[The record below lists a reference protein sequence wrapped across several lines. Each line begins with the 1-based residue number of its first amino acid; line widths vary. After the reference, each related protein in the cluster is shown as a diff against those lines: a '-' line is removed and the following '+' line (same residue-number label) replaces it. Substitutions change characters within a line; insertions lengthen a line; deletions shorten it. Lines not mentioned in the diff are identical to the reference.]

1 MFKRLFRNK
10 KGAALVEYGLLIA
23 GVALICAAA
32 VSEFGHKTSDLV
44 GAMAVVLPGAH
55 SGDNGPII
63 SGHLIE
69 TSATL
74 TTASGQTGLVGLDF
88 STIASE
94 SNVERLGANLGYPAL
109 GTPGNGAG
117 GIIIESK

>member
-1 MFKRLFRNK
+1 VFRKLFKNK

-44 GAMAVVLPGAH
+44 GAMAVILPGAH
-55 SGDNGPII
+55 SGDNAPIV

-69 TSATL
+69 TALNNTG
-74 TTASGQTGLVGLDF
+74 ASGTSSLMGLDW
-88 STIASE
+88 SGIASI
-94 SNVERLGANLGYPAL
+94 NGQQRLGANLGYNNL
-109 GTPGNGAG
+109 GTPGAG